1 MRKFSHIKEL
11 FDAIKRDEK
20 IKALIKTVEEKLKDS
35 FSLGL
40 PKFKFTISKINDV
53 ETTHYY
59 FYLVIYD
66 KNETPSEWLR
76 TSKRLIPEVE
86 NIFKRLDD
94 QGLEPLLMPSDWEDE
109 NGYSGIM
116 LAFGEINFEDSE
128 IVKSIKTINKFD
140 L

>member
-1 MRKFSHIKEL
+1 
-11 FDAIKRDEK
+11 
-20 IKALIKTVEEKLKDS
+20 
-35 FSLGL
+35 
-40 PKFKFTISKINDV
+40 
-53 ETTHYY
+53 
-59 FYLVIYD
+59 VIYD